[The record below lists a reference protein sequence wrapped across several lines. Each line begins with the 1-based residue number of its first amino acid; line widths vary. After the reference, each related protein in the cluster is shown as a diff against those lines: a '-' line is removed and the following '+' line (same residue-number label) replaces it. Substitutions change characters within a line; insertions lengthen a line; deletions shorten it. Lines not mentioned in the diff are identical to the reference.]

1 MKKHSQ
7 PIDSNSGKVGPM
19 LSKSDFEKFA
29 DSLWMPSVIE
39 DSHFEEMRKQRSQ
52 KGIPKRHIDDQN
64 VSQ

>member
-7 PIDSNSGKVGPM
+7 PIDSNGGKVGSL

-29 DSLWMPSVIE
+29 DSLWMPSVLE
-39 DSHFEEMRKQRSQ
+39 DSYFEEMRKQRSP
-52 KGIPKRHIDDQN
+52 KDIPKRHIDGQD